1 MQGTF
6 TEIITASMHWT
17 RTMLFRPFRFKKWV
31 MLAIIIL
38 LSFQMRGGCNSNI
51 NLPGPSDKETPK
63 IEEEIKDPERVRPPG
78 TRKTPEIAKKEEEP
92 FPQPEE
98 VLSVVKD
105 TLRDPK
111 VILIVIA
118 AILFFLLIEWIHA
131 VFSFIFIRS
140 VSSNDASIKK
150 PFTDN
155 KSIATSYFSFKIVYN
170 IIFFSLMIGLAV
182 LGYFSLR
189 RIGLFVGVPVVPADV
204 GVGSIVL
211 AVLPGVLGLIVLT
224 IVGVLVTFFITDF
237 VLVVMYK
244 DRLPVLQAIPVA
256 YKLLRS
262 DTKTSVLYFFISVGL
277 SIVTALLSGFIFFA
291 IYMIL
296 LIPFGI
302 IALLGY
308 GLYQLIPPEGKIIY
322 IVVGSFI
329 GIILYLAFLIFM
341 NMVYLPFAVFLKTF
355 NLKFIARINERYN
368 LFKITA

>member
-1 MQGTF
+1 
-6 TEIITASMHWT
+6 
-17 RTMLFRPFRFKKWV
+17 
-31 MLAIIIL
+31 
-38 LSFQMRGGCNSNI
+38 
-51 NLPGPSDKETPK
+51 
-63 IEEEIKDPERVRPPG
+63 
-78 TRKTPEIAKKEEEP
+78 
-92 FPQPEE
+92 
-98 VLSVVKD
+98 
-105 TLRDPK
+105 
-111 VILIVIA
+111 
-118 AILFFLLIEWIHA
+118 
-131 VFSFIFIRS
+131 
-140 VSSNDASIKK
+140 
-150 PFTDN
+150 
-155 KSIATSYFSFKIVYN
+155 
-170 IIFFSLMIGLAV
+170 MIGLAV

-211 AVLPGVLGLIVLT
+211 AVLPGVFGLIVLT

-256 YKLLRS
+256 YKLLLS